1 MLGFNRSMR
10 VETEDRAIADKIC
23 AMVKHLTGD
32 VVEPIKIY
40 IIPHATL
47 PHAFGEVMHGLALN
61 PKVRVDRNIV
71 KTIHRLTV
79 GWMETYHRFF
89 LGFKEDTEHP
99 AAHTLSFNV
108 ARYAAGLAQGL
119 AQEPEANET
128 SPPRNGTRARN
139 QRPPRRTL

>member
-1 MLGFNRSMR
+1 MLGFNRPMR
-10 VETEDRAIADKIC
+10 VETRDRAVADKVC

-32 VVEPIKIY
+32 DIEPIKLY
-40 IIPHATL
+40 IVPLATL

-89 LGFKEDTEHP
+89 LGFKEDPEHP
-99 AAHTLSFNV
+99 ATHGLQYDV
-108 ARYAAGLAQGL
+108 ARYAAGLAQ
-119 AQEPEANET
+119 EPEADEA
-128 SPPRNGTRARN
+128 SPLRNGNRTRS